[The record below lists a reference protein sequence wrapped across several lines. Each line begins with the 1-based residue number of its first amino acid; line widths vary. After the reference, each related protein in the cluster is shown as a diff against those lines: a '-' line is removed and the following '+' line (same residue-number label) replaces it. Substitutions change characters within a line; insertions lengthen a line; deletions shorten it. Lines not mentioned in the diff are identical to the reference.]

1 MTDIAVERKQ
11 FQVDDRDWLLFEAQG
26 NPGPVPTSSGVLD
39 LTAFTAAT
47 HYPQGWI
54 PSGVLLALTADGR
67 LGPYE
72 GGVDAAAPVG
82 FLYNAVSVTGDLTRK
97 VGAAYIDS
105 FAVVSEG
112 RLPAGSGI
120 DADAKSALSL
130 IQFRA

>member
-39 LTAFTAAT
+39 LTAFTAGT

-54 PSGVLLALTADGR
+54 PSGVLLALTDDDR
-67 LGPYE
+67 LGPYTGAE
-72 GGVDAAAPVG
+72 DTTPVG
-82 FLYNAVSVTGDLTRK
+82 LLYNAVSVTGDLSRK
-97 VGAAYIDS
+97 VGAAYVDC
-105 FAVVSEG
+105 FAVVSES
-112 RLPAGSGI
+112 RLPSGSGI
-120 DADAKSALSL
+120 DADAKTALPL

>member
-39 LTAFTAAT
+39 LSAFTAGT

-54 PSGVLLALTADGR
+54 PSGTLLVAGANG
-67 LGPYE
+67 LGPYT
-72 GGVDAAAPVG
+72 GTGDPAG
-82 FLYNAVSVTGDLTRK
+82 LLYNAVSVTGDLTRK
-97 VGAAYIDS
+97 VGAAYIDC
-105 FAVVSEG
+105 FAVVSES

-120 DADAKSALSL
+120 DADAKAALPL